1 VELSISRVISWHA
14 ERDPDRPFVTA
25 DDRSLTR
32 RELDLRTNR
41 LAREYAAL
49 GVNQGDMVTVAL
61 KNGSEFVES
70 CVAIWKLGAIP
81 QPVSWRAP
89 KRERDAIVELAD
101 SRLVVGVE
109 DGSHPG
115 RATVPP
121 EFEPDASLSDEQL
134 PDVVA
139 PYWKAP
145 TSGGS
150 TGRPKLIVAGQP
162 GMFDPEVAQSPTMQP
177 EETQLVPGPLYH
189 NGPFVYAMRGLMLG
203 HHLVVM
209 PRFDAESA
217 LELIDEHQVEWAL
230 LVPTMMSRIWRL
242 PDGVK
247 AKADLSSLRG
257 IVHLAAPCPPWLKQ
271 AWIDWIGPER
281 VIEIY
286 AGTEGQGVTIIDGV
300 EWLEKPGSVG
310 RPAMGSQVRVLDPLT
325 LKDMPPG
332 EVGEVY
338 MLPEGGTG
346 STYHYVGADPRR
358 TPDGWDSI
366 GDLGWL
372 DEDGYLF
379 LADRHADLI
388 ITGGSN
394 VFPAEVE
401 AALDSHP
408 AVRTSVVI
416 GLPDDD
422 LGERVHALVDA
433 IEPVDEETLRRHLE
447 HELVRYK
454 IPRTFEFVSE
464 PLRDDAGKVRRSA
477 LRQERIE
484 RTAAAS

>member
-41 LAREYAAL
+41 LARAYAAL
-49 GVNQGDMVTVAL
+49 GVEEGDMVTVAL

-101 SRLVVGVE
+101 SKLVVGVE

-177 EETQLVPGPLYH
+177 EETQLVLGPLYH

-203 HHLVVM
+203 HHLVLM

-242 PDGVK
+242 PDEVK
-247 AKADLSSLRG
+247 AKAELSSLRG
-257 IVHLAAPCPPWLKQ
+257 IVHLAAPCPRWLKQ

-325 LKDMPPG
+325 LNDMPPG

-338 MLPEGGTG
+338 MLP
-346 STYHYVGADPRR
+346 
-358 TPDGWDSI
+358 
-366 GDLGWL
+366 
-372 DEDGYLF
+372 
-379 LADRHADLI
+379 
-388 ITGGSN
+388 
-394 VFPAEVE
+394 
-401 AALDSHP
+401 
-408 AVRTSVVI
+408 
-416 GLPDDD
+416 
-422 LGERVHALVDA
+422 
-433 IEPVDEETLRRHLE
+433 
-447 HELVRYK
+447 
-454 IPRTFEFVSE
+454 
-464 PLRDDAGKVRRSA
+464 
-477 LRQERIE
+477 
-484 RTAAAS
+484 